1 MVSIHRYCLT
11 IIAEYQTYHATEW
24 GSFCFFNSLA
34 LKGINTILLAGYD
47 LNSCLYE
54 NPIGLRNLGLA
65 GFNVI
70 LVRDATVAIEYS
82 AGTDAYDYYIAYIER
97 DRASTADLNAF
108 IKMGNYR

>member
-1 MVSIHRYCLT
+1 M
-11 IIAEYQTYHATEW
+11 
-24 GSFCFFNSLA
+24 
-34 LKGINTILLAGYD
+34 
-47 LNSCLYE
+47 
-54 NPIGLRNLGLA
+54 
-65 GFNVI
+65 I